1 MERPVIEGENPV
13 SEIPR
18 GSRRIQSS
26 TGHVKP
32 GVNECR
38 PLHKA
43 KYTVSTDSEQVPRGK
58 GEKNPC

>member
-1 MERPVIEGENPV
+1 MERPYIEGEIPV
-13 SEIPR
+13 AEIRTSPR
-18 GSRRIQSS
+18 SIQSS

-32 GVNECR
+32 GVNMCR

-43 KYTVSTDSEQVPRGK
+43 KYTMSTDSEQVPRGK